1 MHSGAR
7 CLLTGRAGGVIA
19 GRGPAWPVA
28 VARMMLLMLSQTAVL
43 GLADFAAVAVV
54 VDVAACCLAA
64 CCLAAVVAVAV
75 AVAPAFRVQGS
86 GFRVRGSKSRN
97 QGLWC
102 RVQDLELRVCL
113 MLLLQLGN
121 RRVSH

>member
-54 VDVAACCLAA
+54 DDVAACCLAA
-64 CCLAAVVAVAV
+64 CFLAVAVAV

-86 GFRVRGSKSRN
+86 GFRARGSKSRN